1 MLIGRGC
8 FLFIILQAFFIFA
21 GCHASVTAENLGK
34 VISVFKTKLIGNF
47 PAQKI
52 FFSNESITY

>member
-47 PAQKI
+47 STQKI